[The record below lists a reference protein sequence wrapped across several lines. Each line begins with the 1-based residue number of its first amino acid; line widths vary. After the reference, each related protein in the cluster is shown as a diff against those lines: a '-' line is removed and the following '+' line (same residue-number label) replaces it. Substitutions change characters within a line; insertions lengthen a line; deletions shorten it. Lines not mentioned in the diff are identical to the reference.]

1 MARIEALGRQ
11 NAIDGAVVRHM
22 IMLAEEL
29 GVAILMKRF
38 GQAADIDIVF
48 EYSERTGETRMQASF
63 ADADFDPL
71 GQSDPIPVALI
82 RIASEDWASA
92 QEAGR
97 RVVTCRVK

>member
-1 MARIEALGRQ
+1 MARIEAFGRQ
-11 NAIDGAVVRHM
+11 NGIDGAVIRHM
-22 IMLAEEL
+22 VMLAEEL

-38 GQAADIDIVF
+38 GPEADIDIAF

-63 ADADFDPL
+63 EYAHFDPL
-71 GQSDPIPVALI
+71 GQGDPIPVALI

-97 RVVTCRVK
+97 RVLTCRVK